1 VTAPFHGRTA
11 LVVDDSPAMRRHIG
25 ATLRSIGF
33 ETHEA
38 EHGAEAWRRL
48 QGLPADLVV
57 TDINMPVMDGLKLIG
72 LIRAALSHRRTPIV
86 VISSESTVEDRRRA
100 VHLGASEY
108 LLKPVQSEQVVEA
121 VRRLLAPR
129 PPALPARGRAMGR
142 G

>member
-1 VTAPFHGRTA
+1 MTPFFQGRTA

-25 ATLRSIGF
+25 ATLRGIGF

-57 TDINMPVMDGLKLIG
+57 TDLNMPVMDGLKLIG
-72 LIRAALSHRRTPIV
+72 LIRAAVSHRRTPIV
-86 VISSESTVEDRRRA
+86 VISSESTAEDRRRA

-108 LLKPVQSEQVVEA
+108 LLKPVRSEDVVQV

-129 PPALPARGRAMGR
+129 PPPLPARGRSRA
-142 G
+142 